1 MYNDELYHYGV
12 KGQKWGV
19 RRFQNKDGSLTRLGQ
34 KRIDKAQKK
43 AAKAAKKTERRGI
56 ISVKKKPAV
65 EKPKTEEEQINP
77 NDLNAR
83 FKKMTGEN
91 PKSAGRGGASELTGL
106 AGVAGL
112 IGGAAAIGRTNKSGL
127 EKPSTFS
134 GKKPVRPTKPDD
146 VLTNDESRK
155 KWLTERSVYEK
166 DLKDYNSDKG
176 EHDNR
181 MSKYKEQFNARL
193 NLSKTALD
201 ATRNA
206 SSGIV
211 SMMEKS
217 NDRKARDKAAS
228 LDLTSYSEKEL
239 RDYVSRY
246 QAEEAFRN
254 TAAKQFNSGR
264 SKTMDFI
271 ETAGALAGVGA
282 SAMGLYIAYKQIK
295 NM

>member
-1 MYNDELYHYGV
+1 
-12 KGQKWGV
+12 
-19 RRFQNKDGSLTRLGQ
+19 
-34 KRIDKAQKK
+34 
-43 AAKAAKKTERRGI
+43 
-56 ISVKKKPAV
+56 
-65 EKPKTEEEQINP
+65 
-77 NDLNAR
+77 
-83 FKKMTGEN
+83 
-91 PKSAGRGGASELTGL
+91 
-106 AGVAGL
+106 
-112 IGGAAAIGRTNKSGL
+112 
-127 EKPSTFS
+127 
-134 GKKPVRPTKPDD
+134 
-146 VLTNDESRK
+146 
-155 KWLTERSVYEK
+155 
-166 DLKDYNSDKG
+166 
-176 EHDNR
+176 